1 MPCAPHA
8 VRAVADTNTVVSGLL
23 WTGAPRALL
32 IAARA
37 GKLSLYTSATLLDEL
52 FDVLTRAKF
61 TKRVTASNMSVERLV
76 RRYAQFAQRV
86 IPASIDP
93 VILADPD
100 DDQVLACAIA
110 ARADLIISGDRHLR
124 DIQSHQGIRIVS
136 TGEALRLITQ

>member
-8 VRAVADTNTVVSGLL
+8 VRAVADTNTIVSGLL

-32 IAARA
+32 LAARA

-52 FDVLTRAKF
+52 SEVLARATF
-61 TKRVTASNMSVERLV
+61 TKRVAASNMSVERLV

-86 IPASIDP
+86 IPASTDP

-100 DDQVLACAIA
+100 DDQVIACAVA

-124 DIQSHQGIRIVS
+124 SIESHQGIRIVS
-136 TGEALRLITQ
+136 TGEALQLITQ

>member
-8 VRAVADTNTVVSGLL
+8 VRAVADTDTVVSGLL

-76 RRYAQFAQRV
+76 RRNAQFAQRV

-100 DDQVLACAIA
+100 DDQVIACAIA

>member
-23 WTGAPRALL
+23 WAGAPRALL

-52 FDVLTRAKF
+52 SDVLARAKF
-61 TKRVTASNMSVERLV
+61 AKRVAASNMSVEHLV
-76 RRYAQFAQRV
+76 LRYAQFARRV

-100 DDQVLACAIA
+100 DDQVIACAIA

-136 TGEALRLITQ
+136 TGQALQLITQ

>member
-1 MPCAPHA
+1 

-23 WTGAPRALL
+23 WTGAPRELL

-37 GKLSLYTSATLLDEL
+37 GKLSLYTSAAFFDEL
-52 FDVLTRAKF
+52 SEVLARAKF
-61 TKRVTASNMSVERLV
+61 TKRLAASSMSVERLV

-86 IPASIDP
+86 IPASISP

-100 DDQVLACAIA
+100 DDQVIACAIA

-124 DIQSHQGIRIVS
+124 NIASHQGIRIVS
-136 TGEALRLITQ
+136 TGEALRLTTQ

>member
-1 MPCAPHA
+1 
-8 VRAVADTNTVVSGLL
+8 VRAVADTDTVVSGLL

-76 RRYAQFAQRV
+76 RRNAQFAQRV